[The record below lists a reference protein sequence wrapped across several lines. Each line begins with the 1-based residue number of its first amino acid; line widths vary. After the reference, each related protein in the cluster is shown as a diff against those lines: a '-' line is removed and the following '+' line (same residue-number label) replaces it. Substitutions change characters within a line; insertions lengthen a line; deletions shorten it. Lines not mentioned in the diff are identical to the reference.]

1 MVLSKQD
8 IDILWDLYSGEA
20 MIYLDDEASEE
31 LPSHCIDPEKVVIKK
46 ESFQKLSDESKEV
59 IQMILDS
66 PKEVL
71 AALSTKS
78 GLVTKR
84 SVRQGLQKLWS
95 SKFLAKYVIDEITNW
110 VNKL

>member
-1 MVLSKQD
+1 
-8 IDILWDLYSGEA
+8 
-20 MIYLDDEASEE
+20 
-31 LPSHCIDPEKVVIKK
+31 
-46 ESFQKLSDESKEV
+46 
-59 IQMILDS
+59 MILDS